1 MTHKY
6 TPLTKAIEL
15 NNFKIYEIVKLI
27 QSYKLKI
34 YCSLLDGYLA
44 QTSIHQSDE
53 PIVEKDL
60 FAITNI
66 AINNKVFVKIHYCHL
81 ADVVR
86 LILGQKQNIDISLVH
101 FNEYPCVYL
110 EDYDWKEFLDIVTK
124 DKINEN
130 WYNFPTI
137 ETKSPDAD
145 LRSQYLVNDIANEY
159 EKFVEKIS
167 ITRLYINDEELK
179 SLKIVKN
186 FSEEITQKLLIET
199 PKETCDE
206 ILKKTIIAI
215 HSEVTKE
222 IRNDIAKEM
231 LSDVAKEI
239 RSDIAKELHS
249 DIAKEILS
257 HVAPKTPNKIQK
269 KIAKET
275 TKSQK
280 KEPQYKNDCLQIAEI
295 EWNKQ
300 QNSGETIVR
309 VRTMAKAIVDV
320 LKRRQMNINFDVLNV
335 EKVREWIIEKA
346 PEGALRVGNICLFE
360 KKFVINTDE
369 SD

>member
-222 IRNDIAKEM
+222 IRNDIAKE
-231 LSDVAKEI
+231 
-239 RSDIAKELHS
+239 
-249 DIAKEILS
+249 ILS